1 MATKPGLP
9 SVTPATSNEG
19 DATSSAEA
27 DTPDAD
33 KTTDTSTGKPTG
45 QTAAQT
51 TGQPAE
57 QTTEDTMGQ
66 GATATTDNQAAVASP
81 SAATPAVPTKTGATP
96 ATAPATTPD
105 ATPATDPATAPAA
118 TPEPAPADDAA
129 AKLAAKK
136 AAEAAAAAAAT
147 KPRGVQPKPRKVGR
161 QRKRKWATIFSFVLL
176 VIVPT
181 VLGGLYFGMVAT
193 DRYATGASFVVR
205 KLEQSA
211 APDMLSSVT
220 GFASSNSTT
229 SDSYVIRNFLISPD
243 LLRRLDEEL
252 DLREVYAAPGVDP
265 LSRFDATR
273 PFEDFVKYWPRRMK
287 TSYDNTTGIVTFEVQ
302 AYDPETAVTLADTV
316 LSATEQLV
324 NALSEAARRDAVKF
338 ATSEVERAEEQLRK
352 VQADLREFRSVSGSI
367 DLTTNARLDAEL
379 VAGLEERLTELK
391 TRIAVLAQQ
400 VSPDAPSLK
409 QMRTEASALEAELLA
424 RRAAV
429 GGSNTSGD
437 GSSTAEALA
446 NYEALQLEQTFAQQR
461 FASAL
466 ASLESARIDADRQQR
481 YLAVFSRPAL
491 PEDAI
496 YPLRVRD
503 TFLIAV
509 SAFLIWAVGSL
520 LVASVRDHMR

>member
-1 MATKPGLP
+1 MATKPGLS
-9 SVTPATSNEG
+9 SVTPATSHKG
-19 DATSSAEA
+19 DAAKSADAETS
-27 DTPDAD
+27 DAD
-33 KTTDTSTGKPTG
+33 KTNGDTPGDATGKAADVTAGQDATG
-45 QTAAQT
+45 GDTQSPAAPSPE
-51 TGQPAE
+51 GS
-57 QTTEDTMGQ
+57 
-66 GATATTDNQAAVASP
+66 TTDVSTQSGAAPVSDP
-81 SAATPAVPTKTGATP
+81 ATPSDTTP
-96 ATAPATTPD
+96 ATAKAPD
-105 ATPATDPATAPAA
+105 ATPET
-118 TPEPAPADDAA
+118 APADDA

-161 QRKRKWATIFSFVLL
+161 QRKRKWATIFSFFLL
-176 VIVPT
+176 VVVPT
-181 VLGGLYFGMVAT
+181 VLGGLYYGMVAT

-252 DLREVYAAPGVDP
+252 DLREVYSAPDVDP
-265 LSRFDATR
+265 LSRFNASR

-316 LSATEQLV
+316 LAATEQLV

-338 ATSEVERAEEQLRK
+338 ATSEVERAEEALRQ

-409 QMRTEASALEAELLA
+409 QMRTEASALEAELVA

-429 GGSNTSGD
+429 GGTNTSGD

-503 TFLIAV
+503 TFLIAI

>member
-1 MATKPGLP
+1 MATKPGLS
-9 SVTPATSNEG
+9 SVTPATSHEG
-19 DATSSAEA
+19 DAAKSADAETSA
-27 DTPDAD
+27 AD
-33 KTTDTSTGKPTG
+33 KTNNDSSGNATGKATDVTAGQDATG
-45 QTAAQT
+45 AGTQS
-51 TGQPAE
+51 PA
-57 QTTEDTMGQ
+57 
-66 GATATTDNQAAVASP
+66 
-81 SAATPAVPTKTGATP
+81 AATPEGITTDGSAQADAAPSYDPATASVTTP
-96 ATAPATTPD
+96 ATANAPD
-105 ATPATDPATAPAA
+105 ATPETAPADDA
-118 TPEPAPADDAA
+118 AKPEAAPADDAA
-129 AKLAAKK
+129 AELAAKK

-161 QRKRKWATIFSFVLL
+161 QRKRKWATIFSFFLL
-176 VIVPT
+176 VVAPT
-181 VLGGLYFGMVAT
+181 VLGGLYYGMVAT

-252 DLREVYAAPGVDP
+252 DLREVYSAPDVDL
-265 LSRFDATR
+265 LSRFNASR

-316 LSATEQLV
+316 LAATEQLV
-324 NALSEAARRDAVKF
+324 NALSEAARRDAVKL
-338 ATSEVERAEEQLRK
+338 ATSEVERAEEALRQ

-409 QMRTEASALEAELLA
+409 QMRSEASALEAELLA

-429 GGSNTSGD
+429 GGGNTSGD
-437 GSSTAEALA
+437 GGSTAEALA
-446 NYEALQLEQTFAQQR
+446 RYESLQLEQTFAQQR

-503 TFLIAV
+503 TFLIAI